1 MGETK
6 KSLPSVES
14 FNEGLGKVVESKSG
28 QL

>member
-6 KSLPSVES
+6 KSLPSVKS
-14 FNEGLGKVVESKSG
+14 FKEGLGKVVENKSG